1 MRPPVTQQTV
11 APDTSRSSSLMAESA
26 ANITTPTK
34 KHNILVTSPRVRV
47 SFGTRLWSR
56 LRTYVSNVVDET
68 VQSRVEVRFEK
79 HEEWLATRLDNI
91 LESRNKADHRNR
103 RDIYEAAWRDAALSS
118 ARFVNKHLRDAM
130 PYYDKYKTLQHAID
144 EAPKEGMALEFG
156 VYQGTTLGKIAASR
170 SGGVYGFDS
179 FEGLPETWRWEFR
192 RGVFAVEA
200 PPEIPGAELV
210 VGWFDKTLAPF
221 LAEHP
226 GPIALLHIDS
236 DLYSSA
242 VTVLE
247 HCGPRLVAGSIVIFD
262 EYFNFPGW
270 ENDEH
275 RAWHEYVERTGTRF
289 SWLAFTADDEQ
300 VVVRIDDP
308 GHRP

>member
-1 MRPPVTQQTV
+1 M
-11 APDTSRSSSLMAESA
+11 
-26 ANITTPTK
+26 
-34 KHNILVTSPRVRV
+34 
-47 SFGTRLWSR
+47 
-56 LRTYVSNVVDET
+56 VDET
-68 VQSRVEVRFEK
+68 VQNRVDARFEK
-79 HEEWLATRLDNI
+79 HEEWLAARLDNI

-103 RDIYEAAWRDAALSS
+103 RDIYEAAWRDAASSS
-118 ARFVNKHLRDAM
+118 ARFVNENFPDAM
-130 PYYDKYKTLQHAID
+130 PYYDKYETLRHALD

-156 VYQGTTLGKIAASR
+156 VYQGSTLRKIAARR

-179 FEGLPETWRWEFR
+179 FEGLPEAWRWVIR
-192 RGVFAVEA
+192 PGAFAVEA
-200 PPEIPGAELV
+200 PPEVPGAELV

-270 ENDEH
+270 EHDEH
-275 RAWHEYVERTGTRF
+275 RAWQEYVNRTGTRF
-289 SWLAFTADDEQ
+289 SWLAYTADNEQ

-308 GHRP
+308 GTRP